1 MVKIFDMLTNKS
13 NYGSTRDLSD
23 IKYIVLHEAK
33 DDNISSINE
42 FQKNNLNK
50 SIHYYVNKK
59 SISRCVN
66 DESTAYS
73 VSISTM
79 TNDKSIKNSNSINI
93 MISKSG
99 NAEVMELTAELIAD
113 KMKEYNITLDNV
125 VRHYDLNNKVNCP
138 SSLIDDN
145 KWKEFKELIVKKM
158 Q

>member
-1 MVKIFDMLTNKS
+1 MVKIFDLFANKS
-13 NYGSTRDLSD
+13 NYGSKRDINT
-23 IKYIVLHEAK
+23 IKFIILHESK
-33 DDNISSINE
+33 DDNISSVNE

-59 SISRCVN
+59 SINRCVN
-66 DESTAYS
+66 DDSIAYS
-73 VSISTM
+73 VAIDTM
-79 TNDKSIKNSNSINI
+79 TKDKTIKNSNSINI
-93 MISKSG
+93 MISKSSST
-99 NAEVMELTAELIAD
+99 EVMELTAELIAE

-145 KWKEFKELIVKKM
+145 KWNEFKEMINNKL